1 MDFND
6 TAQEAAFR
14 TEVQTWLT
22 ANIPSEAELQD
33 LDYIQRAKL
42 WQKRKYEAGWACIR
56 WPKAHGGRDASA
68 IEQVIFNQE
77 EAKFDTPDGIF
88 SIGQGMCAPS
98 MLTWA
103 TVDLIGLFMPPLA
116 SG

>member
-22 ANIPSEAELQD
+22 ANIPSKAELQD

-42 WQKRKYEAGWACIR
+42 W
-56 WPKAHGGRDASA
+56 
-68 IEQVIFNQE
+68 
-77 EAKFDTPDGIF
+77 
-88 SIGQGMCAPS
+88 
-98 MLTWA
+98 
-103 TVDLIGLFMPPLA
+103 
-116 SG
+116 